1 MNQYLNSKLEDEEC
15 ISKSSEY
22 DVELYKYWKSIL
34 GEEVIKEI
42 KNSYGISIKDII
54 AKSKYNVNKSDT
66 SCDELKKLYYNEPKD
81 EIFFNFNIGD
91 NQLAFDGF
99 FMQFIR
105 LGIYI
110 LREKSKNNNC
120 QIFEK
125 TFAENLLN
133 QLGKISLST
142 LMFEMYIC
150 KKENLLKGNDE
161 KEEYI
166 DYNERFLKDKEYVK
180 KLFEIYPCLERLV
193 LESIHNLSINYIN
206 IIERLEADHKL
217 IVENICGGADFN
229 REIGRAHV

>member
-1 MNQYLNSKLEDEEC
+1 
-15 ISKSSEY
+15 
-22 DVELYKYWKSIL
+22 
-34 GEEVIKEI
+34 
-42 KNSYGISIKDII
+42 
-54 AKSKYNVNKSDT
+54 
-66 SCDELKKLYYNEPKD
+66 YNEPKD

-133 QLGKISLST
+133 QLGKITLST
-142 LMFEMYIC
+142 LMFETYIC
-150 KKENLLKGNDE
+150 KKENLVKGNDE

-229 REIGRAHV
+229 RVINIHADISDSHKRGKTVFILDLDN